1 MAPELALPSVAV
13 QDSGSS
19 GSSAV
24 PYHHLAGCRASWR
37 YLSLPT
43 QAAGAGRA
51 QPTCSAAE
59 VGLHGAG
66 LRAAEGLQVPAQR
79 FQLVLQSWVL
89 RVEEAALLY
98 CLAEVFQNLCH
109 PVRAQH
115 RPGFRDR
122 GMGTPS
128 PELWGKGP
136 LRCRGQQSC
145 LKQGTTALARALKS
159 SVPGFRGEPQHLKVS
174 PRATSTEH
182 LGAHSRTERGVPC
195 TKDMVVCTQ
204 ALWGYQLLP
213 PALG

>member
-1 MAPELALPSVAV
+1 MGGQSSHQHQGHGMASELALPNAAV

-19 GSSAV
+19 GSSAAVSSV
-24 PYHHLAGCRASWR
+24 PYQHLAGCRASWH

-51 QPTCSAAE
+51 QPTCSAE

-66 LRAAEGLQVPAQR
+66 LRAAEGLQVPAQGL
-79 FQLVLQSWVL
+79 QLLLQSWVL

-109 PVRAQH
+109 PARAQH
-115 RPGFRDR
+115 HPGFRDR

-128 PELWGKGP
+128 PELWGKDP

-145 LKQGTTALARALKS
+145 LKQGTTV
-159 SVPGFRGEPQHLKVS
+159 VP
-174 PRATSTEH
+174 EH
-182 LGAHSRTERGVPC
+182 
-195 TKDMVVCTQ
+195 
-204 ALWGYQLLP
+204 
-213 PALG
+213 